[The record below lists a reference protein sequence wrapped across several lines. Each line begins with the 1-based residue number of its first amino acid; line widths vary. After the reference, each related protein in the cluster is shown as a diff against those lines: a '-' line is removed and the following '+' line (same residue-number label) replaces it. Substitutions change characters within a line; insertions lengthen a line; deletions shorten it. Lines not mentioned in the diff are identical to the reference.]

1 MITLKWHR
9 FESFLKLREIFR
21 SKPCIYLQTDPEEKI
36 LRVGQSDNLYERYK
50 GGTAFAMEAAMHGS
64 GNLFFA
70 AEASHDKNE
79 RQQLEATM
87 IYELQPQ
94 YCNHHKQYPPS
105 MSVKYVHEGDIAQ
118 GLICNSHQ
126 TGV

>member
-1 MITLKWHR
+1 
-9 FESFLKLREIFR
+9 
-21 SKPCIYLQTDPEEKI
+21 
-36 LRVGQSDNLYERYK
+36 
-50 GGTAFAMEAAMHGS
+50 MHGS

-70 AEASHDKNE
+70 AEAARDKNE
-79 RQQLEATM
+79 RQRLEATM

-105 MSVKYVHEGDIAQ
+105 RSITCVHEGDIAK
-118 GLICNSHQ
+118 GLSANSHQ